1 MYSNVSTW
9 WRRKKM
15 EQNYKDINDGRKKN
29 GAYEKEEGGGG
40 VEEGSKDGSEK
51 TKAEPLFAC
60 L

>member
-1 MYSNVSTW
+1 
-9 WRRKKM
+9 M